1 MKVINLNLNEF
12 TLFFIPRD
20 YNFALLTYTL
30 ENKTNGLTF
39 TDSPTIL
46 PTPDTLGYIALLISY
61 ATLEV
66 SEGDSITITL
76 TDASGVVYRGKA
88 YATTQTDLQ
97 NYELIEVNANSIEL

>member
-1 MKVINLNLNEF
+1 MKVINPDLNDFNLI
-12 TLFFIPRD
+12 FIPRD
-20 YNFALLTYTL
+20 YNFGLLTYTL

-46 PTPDTLGYIALLISY
+46 PTPDTLGYVEMIISY
-61 ATLEV
+61 STLEV

-76 TDASGVVYRGKA
+76 TDASGVVYRCKA
-88 YATTQTDLQ
+88 YATSQTDIQ